1 MEERQKSW
9 FVDKRDKFIG
19 FWKAR
24 PELTLTVLG
33 GLFTV
38 IGAGINC
45 YTVKNEYKETVYM
58 TDGDDVYRLP
68 AKKMQAK
75 KLNTLN

>member
-1 MEERQKSW
+1 
-9 FVDKRDKFIG
+9 
-19 FWKAR
+19 
-24 PELTLTVLG
+24 VLG

-45 YTVKNEYKETVYM
+45 YTVKNEYKDQVYM